1 MERVVKILTF
11 TVPCYNS
18 AAYMERC
25 IDSLLPYGN
34 DVEVIIVNDGSS
46 DNTGK
51 IADKYATQY
60 PEIVRV
66 IHQENGGHGEA
77 VNTGLKNA
85 SGLYFK
91 VVDSDDWVDGPGMI
105 EVLQSLKTLVGGNS
119 APDMM
124 VCNYIYE
131 KLLEG
136 TRHVINY
143 SNVFP
148 CNQMFG
154 WDDMRRFPPWKYL
167 LMHSLIYRTQLL
179 HECGLKLPKHTFYVD
194 NIFAYQPLL
203 FVKTIYYLNVDLY
216 HYFIG
221 REDQS
226 INESVMLKR
235 IDQQLLVTR
244 LMIGCHQLPGSISS
258 KKLSSYM
265 LNHLAMMMTICTVFL
280 RISGTAEDNKKEK
293 ELWSFLIS
301 CDNGLYQHASSRFL
315 RMVANLPGSSGNKIT
330 VSLYNIARK
339 VYKFN

>member
-1 MERVVKILTF
+1 
-11 TVPCYNS
+11 
-18 AAYMERC
+18 MERC
-25 IDSLLPYGN
+25 IDALLPCGN
-34 DVEVIIVNDGSS
+34 DAEVIIVNDGST
-46 DNTGK
+46 DDTGK
-51 IADKYATQY
+51 IADQYAAQY
-60 PEIVRV
+60 PDIVRV

-85 SGLYFK
+85 AGLYFK
-91 VVDSDDWVDGPGMI
+91 VVDSDDWIDGPGII
-105 EVLQSLKTLVGGNS
+105 EVLQTLKTLVGNSS

-124 VCNYIYE
+124 VCNYVYE

-148 CNQMFG
+148 RKQIFG

-194 NIFAYQPLL
+194 NIYAYQPLP
-203 FVKTIYYLNVDLY
+203 FVKTIYYLDVDLY

-226 INESVMLKR
+226 VNESVMLKR
-235 IDQQLLVTR
+235 IDQQLLITR
-244 LMIGCHQLPGSISS
+244 IMIGCHRLPGSISS

-265 LNHLAMMMTICTVFL
+265 LSYLAIMMTICTVFL
-280 RISGTAEDNKKEK
+280 RISGTKEDNKKEK
-293 ELWSFLIS
+293 ELWAFLIH
-301 CDNGLYQHASSRFL
+301 CDNGLYQHAISRFL
-315 RMVANLPGSSGNKIT
+315 RMVAILPGNSGNKIT
-330 VSLYNIARK
+330 VGLYNIARK

>member
-1 MERVVKILTF
+1 MRIITF
-11 TVPCYNS
+11 TIPCYNS

-25 IDSLLPYGN
+25 IDTLLPCGN
-34 DVEVIIVNDGSS
+34 DAEVIIVNDGST
-46 DNTGK
+46 DDTGI
-51 IADKYATQY
+51 IADNYAAQF
-60 PEIVRV
+60 PDIVRV

-77 VNTGLKNA
+77 VNAGLRNA

-91 VVDSDDWVDGPGMI
+91 VVDSDDWVDGPGII
-105 EVLQSLKTLVGGNS
+105 EVLQTLKTLVGGNS
-119 APDMM
+119 APDLMI
-124 VCNYIYE
+124 CNYIYE

-136 TRHVINY
+136 TRHVISY

-148 CNQMFG
+148 RNQKFV

-179 HECGLKLPKHTFYVD
+179 HECGLELPKHTFYVD
-194 NIFAYQPLL
+194 NIFAYQPLPY
-203 FVKTIYYLNVDLY
+203 VKTIYYLDVDLY
-216 HYFIG
+216 HYYIG

-226 INESVMLKR
+226 VNESVMLKR

-244 LMIGCHQLPGSISS
+244 IMIGCHRLPGSISS
-258 KKLSSYM
+258 KKLSNYM
-265 LNHLAMMMTICTVFL
+265 LSYLAIMMTICTVFL
-280 RISGTAEDNKKEK
+280 RISGTQEDNNKEM

-301 CDNGLYQHASSRFL
+301 CDNGLYQHAISRFL

-330 VSLYNIARK
+330 VGLYNIARK

>member
-1 MERVVKILTF
+1 MKIITF

-25 IDSLLPYGN
+25 IESLLPCGN
-34 DVEVIIVNDGSS
+34 DVEVIIVNDGST
-46 DNTGK
+46 DDTAK
-51 IADKYATQY
+51 IADNYAEQY
-60 PEIVRV
+60 PDIVRV

-91 VVDSDDWVDGPGMI
+91 VVDSDDWLDGPGII
-105 EVLQSLKTLVGGNS
+105 EVLQTLKTFVGGNS

-143 SNVFP
+143 NNVFP
-148 CNQMFG
+148 SNQIFG

-194 NIFAYQPLL
+194 NIFVYQPLPS
-203 FVKTIYYLNVDLY
+203 VKTIYYLDVDLY

-221 REDQS
+221 RDDQS
-226 INESVMLKR
+226 VNESVMLKR

-244 LMIGCHQLPGSISS
+244 IMIGCHRLPGSIPS

-265 LNHLAMMMTICTVFL
+265 LSYLAIMMTICTVFL
-280 RISGTAEDNKKEK
+280 RISGTKEDHKKEE
-293 ELWSFLIS
+293 ELWAFLIS
-301 CDNGLYQHASSRFL
+301 CDNGVYRQASIRFL
-315 RMVANLPGSSGNKIT
+315 RMVANLPGSSGDKIT
-330 VSLYNIARK
+330 VRLYNIARR

>member
-1 MERVVKILTF
+1 MLKIITF

-25 IDSLLPYGN
+25 IDSLLPCGN
-34 DVEVIIVNDGSS
+34 DAEVIIVNDGST
-46 DNTGK
+46 DDTQE
-51 IADKYATQY
+51 IADKYALQY
-60 PEIVRV
+60 PDIVRV
-66 IHQENGGHGEA
+66 IHQDNGGHGEA

-85 SGLYFK
+85 AGLYFK
-91 VVDSDDWVDGPGMI
+91 VVDSDDWLDGPGLI
-105 EVLQSLKTLVGGNS
+105 EVLHTLKTFVGGNS

-136 TRHVINY
+136 TRRVINY

-148 CNQMFG
+148 HNQMFG
-154 WDDMRRFPPWKYL
+154 WDDMRKFPPWKYL

-194 NIFAYQPLL
+194 NIFVYQPLPS
-203 FVKTIYYLNVDLY
+203 VKTIYYLDVDLY

-226 INESVMLKR
+226 VNESVMLKR
-235 IDQQLLVTR
+235 IDQQLFVTR
-244 LMIGCHQLPGSISS
+244 IMIGCHRLPGSISS
-258 KKLSSYM
+258 KKLSNYM
-265 LNHLAMMMTICTVFL
+265 LSYLAMMMIICTVFL
-280 RISGTAEDNKKEK
+280 RISGTKEDNRKEK
-293 ELWSFLIS
+293 ELWSFLAS
-301 CDNGLYQHASSRFL
+301 CDNGLYRHASIRFL
-315 RMVANLPGSSGNKIT
+315 RIVANLPGSSGNKLTI
-330 VSLYNIARK
+330 SLYNIARK

>member
-1 MERVVKILTF
+1 
-11 TVPCYNS
+11 
-18 AAYMERC
+18 MERC
-25 IDSLLPYGN
+25 IDSLITCGK
-34 DVEVIIVNDGSS
+34 DAEVIIVNDGST
-46 DNTGK
+46 DDTGK
-51 IADKYATQY
+51 IADKYAALY
-60 PEIVRV
+60 PDIVRV

-91 VVDSDDWVDGPGMI
+91 VVDSDDWLDGPGI
-105 EVLQSLKTLVGGNS
+105 IKVLQTLKTLVDGNS

-124 VCNYIYE
+124 VSNYIYE

-148 CNQMFG
+148 RNQMFG
-154 WDDMRRFPPWKYL
+154 WDDMKRFPPWKYL

-194 NIFAYQPLL
+194 NIFAYQPLP
-203 FVKTIYYLNVDLY
+203 FVKTIYYLDVDLY

-226 INESVMLKR
+226 VNESVMVRR

-244 LMIGCHQLPGSISS
+244 IMIGCHRLPGSIPS

-265 LNHLAMMMTICTVFL
+265 LSYLAMMMIICTVFL
-280 RISGTAEDNKKEK
+280 RISNTKEGNQKEK
-293 ELWSFLIS
+293 ELWTFLLS
-301 CDNGLYQHASSRFL
+301 CDNGLYRHASIRFL
-315 RMVANLPGSSGNKIT
+315 RMVAKLPGNSGNKLT
-330 VSLYNIARK
+330 VRLYNIARK

>member
-1 MERVVKILTF
+1 
-11 TVPCYNS
+11 
-18 AAYMERC
+18 MERC
-25 IDSLLPYGN
+25 IDSLITCGK
-34 DVEVIIVNDGSS
+34 DAEVIIVNVGATDA
-46 DNTGK
+46 TEK
-51 IADKYATQY
+51 IADEYAALY
-60 PEIVRV
+60 PDIVRV

-77 VNTGLKNA
+77 VNAGLKNA

-91 VVDSDDWVDGPGMI
+91 VVDSDDWLDGPGI
-105 EVLQSLKTLVGGNS
+105 IKVLQTLKTLVDDNS

-124 VCNYIYE
+124 VSNYIYE

-148 CNQMFG
+148 RNQMFG

-194 NIFAYQPLL
+194 NIFAYQPLP
-203 FVKTIYYLNVDLY
+203 FVKTIYYLDVDLY

-226 INESVMLKR
+226 VNESVMVRR

-244 LMIGCHQLPGSISS
+244 IMIGCHRLPGSISS

-265 LNHLAMMMTICTVFL
+265 LSYLAMMMIICTVFL
-280 RISGTAEDNKKEK
+280 RISNTKEGNQKEK
-293 ELWSFLIS
+293 ELWTFLLS
-301 CDNGLYQHASSRFL
+301 CDNGLYRHASIRFL
-315 RMVANLPGSSGNKIT
+315 RMVANLPGNSGNKLT
-330 VSLYNIARK
+330 VRLYNIARK

>member
-1 MERVVKILTF
+1 MKIITF

-25 IDSLLPYGN
+25 IDSLIPCGN
-34 DVEVIIVNDGSS
+34 DVEVIIVNDGST
-46 DNTGK
+46 DDTGK
-51 IADKYATQY
+51 IADNYATQY
-60 PEIVRV
+60 PDIVRV

-85 SGLYFK
+85 SALYFK
-91 VVDSDDWVDGPGMI
+91 VVDSDDWLDGPGII
-105 EVLQSLKTLVGGNS
+105 EVLQTLKTLVGGNS

-131 KLLEG
+131 KLMEG

-143 SNVFP
+143 SHVFP
-148 CNQMFG
+148 SNQMFG

-167 LMHSLIYRTQLL
+167 LMHSLIYKTQLL

-194 NIFAYQPLL
+194 NIFVYQPLP
-203 FVKTIYYLNVDLY
+203 FVKTIYYLDVDLY

-226 INESVMLKR
+226 VNESVMVKR
-235 IDQQLLVTR
+235 IEQQLLVTR
-244 LMIGCHQLPGSISS
+244 IMIRCHSLPGSISS

-265 LNHLAMMMTICTVFL
+265 LSYLAMMMIICTVFL
-280 RISGTAEDNKKEK
+280 RIAGTKEANQKEK
-293 ELWSFLIS
+293 ELQLWHSKACMWACFSMRTSIGALRWFQSLFLCMPTIFA
-301 CDNGLYQHASSRFL
+301 D
-315 RMVANLPGSSGNKIT
+315 LPIQGVLIGTWIE
-330 VSLYNIARK
+330 
-339 VYKFN
+339 

>member
-1 MERVVKILTF
+1 MKIITF
-11 TVPCYNS
+11 AVPCYNS

-25 IDSLLPYGN
+25 IDTLLPCGN
-34 DVEVIIVNDGSS
+34 DAEIIIVNDGSS
-46 DNTGK
+46 DDTGK
-51 IADKYATQY
+51 IADNYAAQY
-60 PEIVRV
+60 PDIVRV

-77 VNTGLKNA
+77 VNTGIKNA

-91 VVDSDDWVDGPGMI
+91 VVDSDDWVDGPGI
-105 EVLQSLKTLVGGNS
+105 LKVLQTLISLVDGNS
-119 APDMM
+119 APDLM

-143 SNVFP
+143 RNVFP
-148 CNQMFG
+148 HNQTFG
-154 WDDMRRFPPWKYL
+154 WNDMRRFPPWKYL
-167 LMHSLIYRTQLL
+167 LMHALIYRTQLL

-194 NIFAYQPLL
+194 NIFAYQPLY
-203 FVKTIYYLNVDLY
+203 FVKTIYYLDVDLY
-216 HYFIG
+216 HYYIG

-226 INESVMLKR
+226 VNESVMLKR

-244 LMIGCHQLPGSISS
+244 IMIECHRLPGSISS

-265 LNHLAMMMTICTVFL
+265 LSYLTMMMTICTVFL
-280 RISGTAEDNKKEK
+280 RISGTKEDNKKEK

-301 CDNGLYQHASSRFL
+301 RDNSVYRHASSRFL
-315 RMVANLPGSSGNKIT
+315 RIVANLPGSSGNKIT
-330 VSLYNIARK
+330 VSLYKIARK